1 MSINQRVFGHASS
14 QSGEGITEKEGTQMH
29 RFNLL
34 VASVLFMCLLPLQA
48 LAQDIV
54 LPGPGEIREL
64 RSDEAR
70 CPDGYRCFLVGSYVR
85 GAQLS
90 PDTLLARVNRDI
102 ANASQHVSMAQFEA
116 ANPCRVLFVRGRN
129 GHQHFA
135 KNGACESY
143 NHSRE
148 RLTYDAFCSDASHC
162 GRWLIASG
170 PRHQMIYRVPAARH
184 LTPSERAEEMVNT
197 LDGTEV
203 AETVLA
209 PAQLGRWLT
218 EFHDLM
224 GEEQPPTYEEAR
236 HVIGAIGRT
245 LTRTPGEASSEHSAE
260 TNLNHAQALPA
271 IRPPLQQADASG
283 RTASSQAPVTTAA
296 SRNTQQNL
304 SSAEQTS
311 QGLPSFIILLLGL
324 LVGAGVSCLVFFL
337 LLRQRDSRIKERE
350 SVLLHNVQIALSQR
364 DEQSKLN
371 ETLRI
376 CWSRYSEAV
385 SQNMTLSPQHLRN
398 AFCLIDR
405 YLALQSACDNRRGE
419 LDEKLLKEL
428 CEKADKFDALGEV
441 QEDAPIVKSNNKLEC
456 IKPPKLPKGVLGTED
471 TLSFQELVR
480 ENEEQA
486 LAIKLLHEE
495 VANERAQGAFARQE
509 LEELD
514 GAFAAF
520 RKRVLE
526 SLWSSVSSGRLLIG
540 ELNPYIE
547 DPSQCHNLLRF
558 HSLREFLQGL
568 ERATK
573 EVMEP
578 LESFFSSLADELAL
592 GGSLPPSVADPNGT
606 RVFSDPNR
614 VKRSGAWEELSS
626 SPTTVSSEP
635 LPRTRTHPY
644 VRLPGEEDA
653 TEVSDRDPIRRFRQ
667 EGYSRGDDLGSR
679 IPTIPIVVPP
689 PSADEQDGED

>member
-245 LTRTPGEASSEHSAE
+245 LTRASGEVSSEHSAE
-260 TNLNHAQALPA
+260 TNPNHTQVPPA
-271 IRPPLQQADASG
+271 VRPPLQRVDTSG
-283 RTASSQAPVTTAA
+283 REASSQAPVTMAA
-296 SRNTQQNL
+296 SRNTQQDF

-311 QGLPSFIILLLGL
+311 QGLLSFFILLLGIL
-324 LVGAGVSCLVFFL
+324 AGAGVSGFVFFL
-337 LLRQRDSRIKERE
+337 ILRRRNSRAKERE
-350 SVLLHNVQIALSQR
+350 SVLLRNVQIALGQR
-364 DEQSKLN
+364 DEQSGLN
-371 ETLRI
+371 ETLRA
-376 CWSRYSEAV
+376 CWGEYSRAV

-398 AFCLIDR
+398 AFCLIDH

-441 QEDAPIVKSNNKLEC
+441 QKGTPIVESNNKLEC

-480 ENEEQA
+480 ENEEQS

-495 VANERAQGAFARQE
+495 IANEKAQAAFAEHE

-514 GAFAAF
+514 GVFAAF

-526 SLWSSVSSGRLLIG
+526 ALWGSVSSGRLLAG
-540 ELNPYIE
+540 ELKPYVE

-558 HSLREFLQGL
+558 HSLREFLEDL
-568 ERATK
+568 HKRASML
-573 EVMEP
+573 MEP
-578 LESFFSSLADELAL
+578 LESFFSSFTSELVL
-592 GGSLPPSVADPNGT
+592 GDSLPPSVADPNGT
-606 RVFSDPNR
+606 RVFSDPGLVR
-614 VKRSGAWEELSS
+614 RGGMWEDLSAT
-626 SPTTVSSEP
+626 PTAVSSEP
-635 LPRTRTHPY
+635 LPRTRTYPY
-644 VRLPGEEDA
+644 VRLDEEGA
-653 TEVSDRDPIRRFRQ
+653 TEVSDRGSTRRFRQ
-667 EGYSRGDDLGSR
+667 ERRSRGDDLGSHV
-679 IPTIPIVVPP
+679 PTIPIVAPTPP
-689 PSADEQDGED
+689 ADERDGED